1 MKAVYALMILA
12 ICMTGCSFRD
22 GAAFTASSL
31 TSAAASMVGY
41 EMQYEEA
48 AGFWDEK
55 LGANKGLPP
64 RDHVVM
70 TGVDDNPT
78 DQSQHFQQYQSSHR

>member
-1 MKAVYALMILA
+1 MKTVTALILA
-12 ICMTGCSFRD
+12 VICMTGCSFRD
-22 GAAFTASSL
+22 GASLIASSL
-31 TSAAASMVGY
+31 TSAAFSMVGY

-55 LGANKGLPP
+55 LGVEKGLPP

-70 TGVDDNPT
+70 TGVED
-78 DQSQHFQQYQSSHR
+78 

>member
-1 MKAVYALMILA
+1 MKRGLA
-12 ICMTGCSFRD
+12 IIAVLFCMTGCSFRD
-22 GAAFTASSL
+22 GASFTASSI

-48 AGFWDEK
+48 EGYWDNA
-55 LGANKGLPP
+55 LGVKEGLPP

-70 TGVDDNPT
+70 TGAGNET
-78 DQSQHFQQYQSSHR
+78 TRN